1 MRHIKDF
8 FHWLFDLRTPTL
20 FPVLFSMGMLFGV
33 VMAIFVAFAIS
44 PAFGI
49 SVILLLT
56 IGVPVAAYMISK
68 TKGGN

>member
-8 FHWLFDLRTPTL
+8 FDWLFEFGTPEL
-20 FPVLFSMGMLFGV
+20 FPILFAMGVLFGV
-33 VMAIFVAFAIS
+33 VLAIIVAFAIS

-56 IGVPVAAYMISK
+56 IGVPVVAYLISK

>member
-8 FHWLFDLRTPTL
+8 FDWLFEFGTPTL

-33 VMAIFVAFAIS
+33 VMAIFAAFATS

-56 IGVPVAAYMISK
+56 IGVPVAAYLISK

>member
-8 FHWLFDLRTPTL
+8 FDWLFDFGTPEFFPIL
-20 FPVLFSMGMLFGV
+20 FALGGLFV
-33 VMAIFVAFAIS
+33 VVVAIIVAFAIS
-44 PAFGI
+44 PAFGM

-56 IGVPVAAYMISK
+56 IGVPVAAYLISK